1 MGGHGSQCLS
11 ALLNGSKLDKEEEKN
26 HGAHLRFA
34 CLIAQPIQRKWG
46 EIQLVC
52 AIYILDISYI

>member
-34 CLIAQPIQRKWG
+34 CLRGWISKDF
-46 EIQLVC
+46 
-52 AIYILDISYI
+52 DIETPLKI